1 MAEQHAVTNVKKPTC
16 KHCRWLFTNVDGSV
30 EVLRNVAK
38 DAETSPPEAPQNES
52 AVGSL
57 QPTAV
62 AKDKTYLESLCDS
75 CRKLFC
81 CKKEEDEKP
90 LVVNMQDLPKEAK
103 DAETSPPGPSQNES
117 AL

>member
-1 MAEQHAVTNVKKPTC
+1 MAEQHAVSNVKKPTC
-16 KHCRWLFTNVDGSV
+16 KHCKWLWDIQ
-30 EVLRNVAK
+30 VLPNEAK